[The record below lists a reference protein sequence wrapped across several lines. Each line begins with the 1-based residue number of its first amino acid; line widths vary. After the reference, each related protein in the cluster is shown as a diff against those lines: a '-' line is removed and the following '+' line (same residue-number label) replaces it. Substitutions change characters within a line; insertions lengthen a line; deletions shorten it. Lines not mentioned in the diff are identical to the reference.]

1 MQKPTWVLGDKV
13 YLKCGD
19 GVGVVTGITY
29 VPGAI
34 IYSVTWDDASQGT
47 HYELELSSQREVV
60 YKDA

>member
-1 MQKPTWVLGDKV
+1 MQKPTWWLGNKV
-13 YLKCGD
+13 YLKHGD
-19 GVGVVTGITY
+19 SVGVVTGITY

-34 IYSVTWDDASQGT
+34 IYSVSWDDASQGT